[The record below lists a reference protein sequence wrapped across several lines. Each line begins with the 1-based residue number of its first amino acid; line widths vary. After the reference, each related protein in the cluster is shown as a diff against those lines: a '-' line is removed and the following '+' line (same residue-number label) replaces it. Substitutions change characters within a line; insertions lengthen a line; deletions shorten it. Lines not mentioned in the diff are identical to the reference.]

1 MAIPGPST
9 PLRLR
14 SRGHPRPEERPDGT
28 PHAGPDVRCGEAGAA
43 SSRVLGPL
51 LVLLLVAYV
60 GWVVVPPL
68 WGSFQLRRAMQEETL
83 YGPLNESPSL
93 IQSRLLSVAQ
103 GRGLPVDRQEIRVEK
118 RGAHVRV
125 EAAFTIPVDFGAGL
139 VWRWRQEPSYEGT
152 RRPPAAG
159 GS

>member
-1 MAIPGPST
+1 MVIPASST
-9 PLRLR
+9 R
-14 SRGHPRPEERPDGT
+14 SRWRGHPRPDERPESGSD
-28 PHAGPDVRCGEAGAA
+28 ARSDEAGAA

-51 LVLLLVAYV
+51 LVLLVIAYV

-118 RGAHVRV
+118 RGARVRV